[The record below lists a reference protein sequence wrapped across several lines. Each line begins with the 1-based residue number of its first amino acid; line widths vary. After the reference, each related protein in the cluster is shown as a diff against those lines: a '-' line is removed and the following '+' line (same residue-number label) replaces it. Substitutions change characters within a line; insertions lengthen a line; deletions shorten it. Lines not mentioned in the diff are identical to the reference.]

1 MGLSNIV
8 NSVGYLDGDSYI
20 GALEAMSAKLFMVPG
35 SDGTC
40 RAVREAMAMGKP
52 VIATRRGILP
62 EMVGDGVEGIIIDP
76 DPKSLANALI
86 RLAGSSDLVKTL
98 GENAL
103 KKAHERFSLGRQAE
117 NVENLYEGILRAS
130 RISS

>member
-1 MGLSNIV
+1 
-8 NSVGYLDGDSYI
+8 
-20 GALEAMSAKLFMVPG
+20 MSAKLFMVPG